1 MNGYVSVKEASHK
14 WEIPEHGIQLW
25 EIPGKQKKRL
35 IRASRNLDGRQT
47 GVITDET
54 IYQQYLR
61 GETNAADLLV
71 EKYAD
76 MLIFYINGLYQGCS

>member
-1 MNGYVSVKEASHK
+1 M
-14 WEIPEHGIQLW
+14 
-25 EIPGKQKKRL
+25 
-35 IRASRNLDGRQT
+35 
-47 GVITDET
+47 ITDET

-76 MLIFYINGLYQGCS
+76 MLIFYINGYICLLYTSPSPRDTR

>member
-1 MNGYVSVKEASHK
+1 M
-14 WEIPEHGIQLW
+14 
-25 EIPGKQKKRL
+25 
-35 IRASRNLDGRQT
+35 
-47 GVITDET
+47 ITDET

-76 MLIFYINGLYQGCS
+76 MLIFYINGYIKDVHEAEDLMIEAFSQIFEKVRRIRGVGSLMGYV